1 MTEIAFLELIS
12 YDTNCL
18 YVDGSF
24 LSLEDFIMNICTQ
37 MLGDRNISVPES
49 TMYYIHKDFAK
60 FAKDFHMG
68 TEDFFRIIC
77 AMCAKRDLLL
87 EDLMPLVDIYRYKIE
102 VREDNGADDYAIQ
115 RTEDYCKRV
124 TQIIL
129 EYQQE
134 DYEKI
139 LKTDKKEALNH
150 LYRDIKYF
158 LPEWKEKQRKYWTAK
173 RFIGYEGYS
182 CNYYEFS
189 EIDPWYD
196 YKTVCKRYKQP
207 MYRTAS
213 NYLKREYFLPDL
225 CTHAALNVLPF
236 INADTK
242 IKGNTVEEIILNIA
256 NSVRPDR
263 YFVSVKTSALNI
275 DFVKEV
281 IRRIKEDELYI
292 EDTGEYFAYFNV
304 YNIYD
309 VERIKGLN
317 AYSLLAQ
324 IGNEIYIE
332 RALERQY
339 QKVTDKVEVP
349 KIKCYESYQ
358 KFCNANR
365 VKNLE
370 KKPFLKQKHRIK
382 VNLTG
387 EPETI
392 TVSDKD
398 IYAEVRAK
406 IKANNG
412 KYEIHTQLGMEEI
425 EEKDL
430 YKIKKLHIKEDG
442 YRIRG

>member
-1 MTEIAFLELIS
+1 MVKIAFLELIS
-12 YDTNCL
+12 YDTSWL
-18 YVDGSF
+18 YIDGSF
-24 LSLEDFIMNICTQ
+24 LTLEDFIMNLCTQ
-37 MLGDRNISVPES
+37 MLGELNISVPES
-49 TMYYIHKDFAK
+49 TLSYIHRDFTK

-77 AMCAKRDLLL
+77 AMLAKREIEL
-87 EDLMPLVDIYRYKIE
+87 EELIPLVDIYRYTIE
-102 VREDNGADDYAIQ
+102 VDANE
-115 RTEDYCKRV
+115 EESDYCKRV
-124 TQIIL
+124 QQIIL
-129 EYQQE
+129 EYRQE
-134 DYEKI
+134 DYETI
-139 LKTDKKEALNH
+139 LKTDKKEAIKH
-150 LYRDIKYF
+150 LYRYINSFIPKW
-158 LPEWKEKQRKYWTAK
+158 EEKQRKYWIKK
-173 RFIGYEGYS
+173 RSIGYEGYD

-189 EIDPWYD
+189 EIRPWHD
-196 YKTVCKRYKQP
+196 YKTVYKRYKQP
-207 MYRTAS
+207 RYQTAS
-213 NYLKREYFLPDL
+213 NYLRREYFLPDL
-225 CTHAALNVLPF
+225 CTHATLNVLPF

-242 IKGNTVEEIILNIA
+242 IKGDTAEEIIINIA

-263 YFVSVKTSALNI
+263 YFVSVKSSALNV

-281 IRRIKEDELYI
+281 IRRLKENELYI
-292 EDTGEYFAYFNV
+292 EDTGEYFDYFNV

-324 IGNEIYIE
+324 VGNEIYIE

-339 QKVTDKVEVP
+339 QKVTDKVEFP

-370 KKPFLKQKHRIK
+370 KKPFLQQKQRIK

-406 IKANNG
+406 IRQNNG
-412 KYEIHTQLGMEEI
+412 KYGIHTERGTEKI

-430 YKIKKLHIKEDG
+430 YTIK
-442 YRIRG
+442 